1 MFSYPEL
8 TDQASI
14 YQPVFTNLPLEIVA
28 LYGSSQKALKNFDQ
42 AAKAY
47 EYIISH
53 NHQQFLEILY
63 IWEQAANFY
72 EELGENNKAL
82 EIFELLLEDRDKE
95 EIWFRC
101 GVLYKKIGDVQSAI
115 DAFKAILDKNPKM
128 TEAKIFLSNIYME
141 EGNKKQALRVLEQ
154 NFEKNNEQ
162 EAVFF
167 SDEDEE
173 DIKLEE
179 ETNTLRIKEKI
190 SIKSKKIK
198 KKVKFEEDLEE
209 KKSPIVNNEEP
220 LIEEIMK
227 VGHQNF
233 GEKIELSM
241 DLIKKNYDVNDLR
254 LKFIQTEI
262 LLQENSTEEFLEKLF
277 DNLILSLKLENEIQ
291 VFFLSS
297 L

>member
-1 MFSYPEL
+1 M

-28 LYGSSQKALKNFDQ
+28 LYGSSQKALKNFSQ

-141 EGNKKQALRVLEQ
+141 EGNKKQALRVLDQ

-173 DIKLEE
+173 DIKVEE
-179 ETNTLRIKEKI
+179 ETNTLPIKEKI
-190 SIKSKKIK
+190 SIRSKKIK
-198 KKVKFEEDLEE
+198 KKVKFEEDVEE

-227 VGHQNF
+227 VGNQNF

-277 DNLILSLKLENEIQ
+277 ENLILSLKLENEIQ
-291 VFFLSS
+291 VFF
-297 L
+297 